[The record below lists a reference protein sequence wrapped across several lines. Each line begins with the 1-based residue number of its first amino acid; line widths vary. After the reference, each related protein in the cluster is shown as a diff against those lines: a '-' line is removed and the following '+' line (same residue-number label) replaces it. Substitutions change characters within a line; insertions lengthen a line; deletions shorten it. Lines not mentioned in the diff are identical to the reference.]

1 MLPTKKKAKPGNGF
15 ACKKV
20 TNCFIILQG
29 FLEWFLEWLLLPERL
44 VAELGQQAGVADLTP
59 HRLRHSCAK
68 ALLDSGA
75 TLPEVAKLMGH
86 SRLDTTMRYVLP
98 SEHDLAAAVEKI

>member
-1 MLPTKKKAKPGNGF
+1 MLPTKKKAKPRNGF

-44 VAELGQQAGVADLTP
+44 VAQLGRQLLQQASLA
-59 HRLRHSCAK
+59 
-68 ALLDSGA
+68 
-75 TLPEVAKLMGH
+75 
-86 SRLDTTMRYVLP
+86 
-98 SEHDLAAAVEKI
+98 HDLSGFS